1 MAIGDLS
8 HTPPSPLV
16 LSPFSRNRN
25 ANHHERYAQFAPRGW
40 ANTKKVDLAY
50 FYCVAVGDT
59 SDGYRGCTEYYHARL
74 LRELGTK
81 DGAPGGGADRDRAS
95 APTLDELG
103 ESIDLAMC
111 DFQRFL
117 CGWGRWGSDISSVAL
132 RVLNRLDGGK
142 ILASEDAY
150 REAMVR
156 EYG

>member
-1 MAIGDLS
+1 M
-8 HTPPSPLV
+8 
-16 LSPFSRNRN
+16 RR
-25 ANHHERYAQFAPRGW
+25 
-40 ANTKKVDLAY
+40 
-50 FYCVAVGDT
+50 
-59 SDGYRGCTEYYHARL
+59 
-74 LRELGTK
+74 
-81 DGAPGGGADRDRAS
+81 GGGADRDRAS